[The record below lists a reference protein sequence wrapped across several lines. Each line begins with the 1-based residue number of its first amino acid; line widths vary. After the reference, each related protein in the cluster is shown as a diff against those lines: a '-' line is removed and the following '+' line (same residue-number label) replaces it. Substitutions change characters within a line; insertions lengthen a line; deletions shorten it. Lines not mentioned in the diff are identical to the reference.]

1 MTERDSQQFMGKS
14 TLSQRAPF
22 PTDTS
27 ARGQARLLLSLSKLV
42 AQAAE

>member
-1 MTERDSQQFMGKS
+1 MTETVSQQFMGES
-14 TLSQRAPF
+14 TLSQCAPF
-22 PTDTS
+22 PTDIS